1 MAHPFA
7 PLPPDPSHSPR
18 KKERDARTTM
28 RLTALGIA
36 AATVLAFVLG
46 SSALILVAVVVWIG
60 WGFNFLLLTRVLD
73 PRGEDTPYVNQ
84 HSGIQAMVM
93 RGEYAKAAQAYRDV
107 IATDPADRL
116 ACEQLA
122 LLALQELKDYE
133 TAVFA
138 YREAEK
144 RHTVP
149 GKKLTFGMMAAETI
163 RDRLRD
169 PGRAVVELRRLLA
182 TYPDAPNAAALRN
195 ELELLKSHLF
205 ENP

>member
-1 MAHPFA
+1 MAHPHA
-7 PLPPDPSHSPR
+7 PLPPDLSHGPR

-28 RLTALGIA
+28 RWTAWGMA
-36 AATVLAFVLG
+36 ATTVLAFVLG
-46 SSALILVAVVVWIG
+46 SSPLILVAVVVWIG
-60 WGFNFLLLTRVLD
+60 WGFYYVLLTRVLD
-73 PRGEDTPYVNQ
+73 PRGEDTPYINQ

-93 RGEYAKAAQAYRDV
+93 RGEYEKAAQAYRDV
-107 IATDPADRL
+107 ITTDPADRV

-144 RHTVP
+144 RHTAP
-149 GKKLTFGMMAAETI
+149 GKKLTFGMMAAETL
-163 RDRLRD
+163 RDRIRD

-182 TYPDAPNAAALRN
+182 TYPDASNAAALKS
-195 ELELLKSHLF
+195 ELEQLKAYLF